1 MKVILVVDMLNGF
14 HNMGNLANPRTA
26 SIIPNIREL
35 LERKMKEGGYRV
47 VFLNDNHL
55 SDDKEFEMFPP
66 HCVEGTEETNVVAE
80 LQEFCDM
87 GNNTVYPKKRYSGF
101 FQTYLE
107 GLLVFER
114 PEEVIVV
121 GVCTDICVLHTV
133 ADLRN
138 RDYQVIV
145 PADCVETFD
154 APNHNAG
161 DENGWALGHMQ
172 YILGA
177 TIVDSQLEI

>member
-1 MKVILVVDMLNGF
+1 MKVILVVDMLKGF
-14 HNMGNLANPRTA
+14 HNIGKLANPRTGT
-26 SIIPNIREL
+26 IIPNIKRL
-35 LERKMKEGGYRV
+35 LERKMKEGGYRIL
-47 VFLNDNHL
+47 FLCDNHL
-55 SDDKEFEMFPP
+55 PDDREFEIFPP
-66 HCVEGTEETNVVAE
+66 HCVEGTEETEVVTE
-80 LQEFCDM
+80 LQEFCNM
-87 GNNTVYPKKRYSGF
+87 GNNAVYQKKRYSGF

-107 GLLVFER
+107 GVMRFES
-114 PEEVIVV
+114 PNEVIVV

-138 RDYQVIV
+138 RDYRVIV
-145 PADCVETFD
+145 PQDCVETFD

-161 DENGWALGHMQ
+161 EENGWAIGHMQ